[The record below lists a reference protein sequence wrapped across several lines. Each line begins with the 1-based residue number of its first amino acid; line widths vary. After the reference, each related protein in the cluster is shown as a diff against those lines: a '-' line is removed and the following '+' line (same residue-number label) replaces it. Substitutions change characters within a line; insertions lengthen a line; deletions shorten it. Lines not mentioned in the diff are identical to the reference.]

1 MTVVLII
8 IEYWSKAYHEFSTV
22 LLVIVFVEIAIF
34 IVTILVALIR
44 IRRTI
49 KNIPELRVNRLLMCL
64 HLALS
69 FIFSILFV
77 IEYIV
82 FATMAAG
89 EINRAKRR
97 KALSS
102 LFIMKQCVGLMIY
115 ELLLYMLYKIISPL
129 AKSNLKA
136 IFEGTG
142 GDENDDTIEEMLQNI
157 KIPMFLLQ
165 QNKVMIGELIQKY
178 SDCKTDKQR
187 ALIINSWD

>member
-1 MTVVLII
+1 MTFVLII
-8 IEYWSKAYHEFSTV
+8 IEYWSKAYKAFSTV
-22 LLVIVFVEIAIF
+22 LLTIVFVEIAIF

-49 KNIPELRVNRLLMCL
+49 KRIPELRVNRCLMCL

-89 EINRAKRR
+89 GINRTREKV
-97 KALSS
+97 LSS
-102 LFIMKQCVGLMIY
+102 LFIMKQCVGLFIY
-115 ELLLYMLYKIISPL
+115 ELILYMLYKIISPL

-136 IFEGTG
+136 IFEGTAM
-142 GDENDDTIEEMLQNI
+142 DENDDTIEKMLQNI

-165 QNKVMIGELIQKY
+165 QNKVMIGDLIQKY
-178 SDCKTDKQR
+178 SDCKTDSQR